1 MAARPWLKTLR
12 GERTQEEMARHLGIN
27 RAYLAQLELGTR
39 GISPERAKQ
48 LAKILDISWTRFFE
62 DEEDESAALGQ
73 EGGQGTADTATLV
86 GKEENR

>member
-1 MAARPWLKTLR
+1 MAARPWLKELR

-73 EGGQGTADTATLV
+73 EGGQGTAATLG
-86 GKEENR
+86 GKEEYI